1 MIQSTRVRSENNIF
15 EFISKFMSFTD
26 EEIKVISDL
35 DVLKPFKKGTI
46 LLEEGALSTNGYF
59 VLKGCLRSFY
69 MVEGEERTTAFY
81 TEFEVINPYCII
93 SGQPSKY
100 YISCVEESILLVTNP
115 AIKRELFKRLPRFE
129 SLYNLLSEQ
138 LLAKSQTSFDEFK
151 ISTPEQRYLNLR
163 KTRPDLIQRIPQ
175 NQIAS
180 YLGITPPSLSRLR
193 GRIVDKKVIYCSIS

>member
-1 MIQSTRVRSENNIF
+1 
-15 EFISKFMSFTD
+15 
-26 EEIKVISDL
+26 
-35 DVLKPFKKGTI
+35 
-46 LLEEGALSTNGYF
+46 
-59 VLKGCLRSFY
+59 
-69 MVEGEERTTAFY
+69 MVEGEEKTTTFY
-81 TEFEVINPYCII
+81 TEFEIINPYCVI

-115 AIKRELFKRLPRFE
+115 AIKKALFKKIPRFE
-129 SLYNLLSEQ
+129 SLYNVLSEQ
-138 LLAKSQTSFDEFK
+138 LFAKSQTSFDEFK

-193 GRIVDKKVIYCSIS
+193 GRIVDKKVACFSIS

>member
-1 MIQSTRVRSENNIF
+1 MTQSTRDRSENSIF
-15 EFISKFMSFTD
+15 EFISKSLLFSND
-26 EEIKVISDL
+26 EMKVISDL
-35 DVLKPFKKGTI
+35 DVFKSFRKGRI

-69 MVEGEERTTAFY
+69 MVEGEEKTTTFY
-81 TEFEVINPYCII
+81 TEFEIINPYCVI

-129 SLYNLLSEQ
+129 SLYNVLSEK

-151 ISTPEQRYLNLR
+151 ISTPAQRYLNLQ

-193 GRIVDKKVIYCSIS
+193 GRIVDKKIACCSIS